1 MTRFVCRRCRVSLTE
16 GNWVPA
22 RRTRCNHIC
31 NSCASKDAAKSYVK
45 NKGGYVRR
53 SHEYFTGHKNEI
65 QRRTRDWKRKN
76 ELSGVRLQRQKRE
89 YPLNQKC
96 ELCHGV
102 HLHLVYHHWNDSKP
116 WIGLWCCR
124 RRHGICEAVESDNF
138 KAVVKEYKGLKT
150 KLKKAA

>member
-1 MTRFVCRRCRVSLTE
+1 MKHSVCRRCRVSLDE

-53 SHEYFTGHKNEI
+53 SHEYFVSHKDVL
-65 QRRTRDWKRKN
+65 QKRTRDWKRKN
-76 ELSGVRLQRQKRE
+76 ELSGKRLLKKKRD
-89 YPLNQKC
+89 YPVDQKC
-96 ELCHGV
+96 ELCFEV
-102 HLHLVYHHWNDSKP
+102 RLRLVYHHWDDAKP
-116 WIGLWCCR
+116 YLGVWCCAWC
-124 RRHGICEAVESDNF
+124 HGICESIERRVLRGI
-138 KAVVKEYKGLKT
+138 VKEYRVLKT